1 MNRQSAMTM
10 ADSDCGGATAVLN
23 RRTFLRVGAVGLAA
37 SLWDL
42 TKPAHALGAT
52 PGGQS
57 LARRPNV
64 LFVFSDM
71 QRAYSM
77 GCYDDANAR
86 TPVLDAFAKQGARLD
101 AAMSNT
107 PVCCPY
113 RASLMSGQYAHRHG
127 VMSNGVVFRPTV
139 KCIAETFR
147 DAGYETGYSGKWHIS
162 PPKSAKDPT
171 YGFPPPKTEFGFYRT
186 DRQSANVTDVAL
198 KFIAEKSKGLKPWML
213 FVSWI
218 LPHTPY
224 KAPEGY
230 VGHFSKVA
238 IPPNVPKGLPS
249 ENAKQCLP
257 DYYGM
262 IESLDDEFKRVLQ
275 ALNQAGVADDT
286 IVVYSS
292 DHGDMIG
299 CQGLKAKRWPYEE
312 SARIPFLIC
321 YPRAIKP
328 GTVITDPFG
337 SPDVYPTLAG
347 LAGLKAPDGVDGADF
362 SPLLRGETA
371 KPPRDYVYL
380 EMQYAYVPWPGWRAL
395 RTRQHMYARTKDKPW
410 FLFDL
415 KNDPWEKKN
424 LVDDPSQKALVKE
437 FDDRLTSIMH
447 ETGDSWDVTTTTG
460 DLQSWI
466 PGGPK
471 QQSQNLGMGFPG
483 KATPKVEGD
492 QEGKVRERRRA
503 KRQKAVGTP
512 AETPTRRSKA
522 RVFAGLDRR
531 HRCGQPGNR
540 PVDQKLLC
548 RV

>member
-1 MNRQSAMTM
+1 MNQQRTKTTGTNNPGIVMAML
-10 ADSDCGGATAVLN
+10 D
-23 RRTFLRVGAVGLAA
+23 RRAFLRAGAMGLAA

-42 TKPAHALGAT
+42 TEPAHAAGAAA
-52 PGGQS
+52 GGRDS
-57 LARRPNV
+57 ARRPNV

-77 GCYDDANAR
+77 GCYGDANAR
-86 TPVLDAFAKQGARLD
+86 TPLLDAFAGQGARLD

-113 RASLMSGQYAHRHG
+113 RACLMSGQYAHRHG
-127 VMSNGVVFRPTV
+127 VMSNGVTFRPTV

-147 DAGYETGYSGKWHIS
+147 DAGYETGYSGKWHIN
-162 PPKSAKDPT
+162 PPKDAQNPT
-171 YGFPPPKTEFGFYRT
+171 YGFPARDTEFGFYRT

-198 KFIAEKSKGLKPWML
+198 KFIAEKSKGSKPWML

-218 LPHTPY
+218 LPHSPY

-230 VGHFSKVA
+230 AEHFSQIA
-238 IPPNVPKGLPS
+238 IPPNVPEGLPA

-262 IESLDDEFKRVLQ
+262 IESLDDEFKRILQ
-275 ALNQAGVADDT
+275 ALDQAGAVDDT

-312 SARIPFLIC
+312 SARIPFLIR

-328 GTVITDPFG
+328 GTVIADPFG

-347 LAGLKAPDGVDGADF
+347 LAGLKAPAGVDGADF
-362 SPLLRGETA
+362 SPLLRGETT

-395 RTRQHMYARTKDKPW
+395 RTRQHLYARTKDKPW
-410 FLFDL
+410 LLFDL

-437 FDDRLTSIMH
+437 FDDRLASIMRQ
-447 ETGDSWDVTTTTG
+447 TGDSWDITATTG
-460 DLQSWI
+460 DLESWI

-471 QQSQNLGMGFPG
+471 QQSQNLGVNFPG
-483 KATPKVEGD
+483 KAARQVEGE
-492 QEGKVRERRRA
+492 QKAKAKKGKRA
-503 KRQKAVGTP
+503 KRQQ
-512 AETPTRRSKA
+512 
-522 RVFAGLDRR
+522 AGALI
-531 HRCGQPGNR
+531 GQGA
-540 PVDQKLLC
+540 DQEE
-548 RV
+548 

>member
-1 MNRQSAMTM
+1 MGMSNS
-10 ADSDCGGATAVLN
+10 GGATAMLD
-23 RRTFLRVGAVGLAA
+23 RRTFLRAGATGLAGF
-37 SLWDL
+37 LWNL
-42 TKPAHALGAT
+42 TDRAHAAGAT
-52 PGGQS
+52 TGSRGSAGP
-57 LARRPNV
+57 PNV

-77 GCYDDANAR
+77 GCYGDANAR
-86 TPVLDAFAKQGARLD
+86 TPVLDAFARQGARLD

-113 RASLMSGQYAHRHG
+113 RACLMSGQYAHRHG
-127 VMSNGVVFRPTV
+127 VMSNGVTFRPTV

-162 PPKSAKDPT
+162 PPKDAVDPT
-171 YGFPPPKTEFGFYRT
+171 YGFPARGTEFGFYRT

-198 KFIAEKSKGLKPWML
+198 KFIAEKSKGPKPWML

-218 LPHTPY
+218 LPHAPY

-230 VGHFSKVA
+230 VEHFSRIA
-238 IPPNVPKGLPS
+238 IPPNVPDGLAA
-249 ENAKQCLP
+249 ETAKQCLP

-262 IESLDDEFKRVLQ
+262 IESLDDEFKRILE
-275 ALNQAGVADDT
+275 ALDQAGVADDT

-312 SARIPFLIC
+312 SARIPFLIR

-328 GTVITDPFG
+328 GTIIVDPFG

-347 LAGLKAPDGVDGADF
+347 LAGLKAPAGVDGADF
-362 SPLLRGETA
+362 SPLLRGETV

-380 EMQYAYVPWPGWRAL
+380 AMPYAYVPWPGWRAL
-395 RTRQHMYARTKDKPW
+395 RTRQYMYARIKDKPW

-415 KNDPWEKKN
+415 KNDPWEKNN
-424 LVDDPSQKALVKE
+424 LVDDPSRKVLVRE
-437 FDDRLTSIMH
+437 FDDRLVSIMRQ
-447 ETGDSWDVTTTTG
+447 TGDSWVITATTG
-460 DLQSWI
+460 DLQSWV

-471 QQSQNLGMGFPG
+471 QQSQNLGVEFPG
-483 KATPKVEGD
+483 KAIRQIEGD
-492 QEGKVRERRRA
+492 RKVKVKEVKRA
-503 KRQKAVGTP
+503 KRQKAGT
-512 AETPTRRSKA
+512 
-522 RVFAGLDRR
+522 
-531 HRCGQPGNR
+531 
-540 PVDQKLLC
+540 
-548 RV
+548 